1 MKKKEKFIVRA
12 LKGIG
17 YSVLSEILCAVLV
30 MSLIVFVRKIFVLKV
45 VLAVCTLI
53 ITLGLYF
60 NWAYKAA
67 RLDRDMVKFHGMEYD
82 RYMPLKMALV
92 GPIISYIS
100 IIVLFL
106 SYIGVIPDIF
116 NFYLLFNMFVLPAV
130 DAFTN
135 GRTLEVLTVP
145 GFLGIFALVLTQPAA
160 IAASYIM
167 VYKDVDIVKK
177 VFYKDH

>member
-1 MKKKEKFIVRA
+1 
-12 LKGIG
+12 
-17 YSVLSEILCAVLV
+17 
-30 MSLIVFVRKIFVLKV
+30 
-45 VLAVCTLI
+45 
-53 ITLGLYF
+53 
-60 NWAYKAA
+60 
-67 RLDRDMVKFHGMEYD
+67 
-82 RYMPLKMALV
+82 MPLKMALV

-130 DAFTN
+130 DAFTD

-145 GFLGIFALVLTQPAA
+145 GFLGILALVLTQPAA